1 MRKLTSVESQYWI
14 DSFPV
19 DLAIGAAVGLVVACL
34 TAWTTDALALRYYA
48 HHRVLDPG
56 QHHSAAMFLAL
67 VLAAFAFAATVAA
80 TLLARL
86 LLRLYRNPL

>member
-19 DLAIGAAVGLVVACL
+19 DLAIGVVLGLVAACL
-34 TAWTTDALALRYYA
+34 TAWTTDVLALRYYA

-56 QHHSAAMFLAL
+56 QHHIAALFLAL
-67 VLAAFAFAATVAA
+67 ILAAFAFVASVAA
-80 TLLARL
+80 TLVARL
-86 LLRLYRNPL
+86 FLRMYRNPL